1 MARTASEYPTELELQ
16 ILKILWESS
25 PQTARQ
31 IRDEL
36 SERGRDLAHTS
47 VITTLQ
53 KMVDKGQVQQLD
65 PAEGKAFRFD
75 PLLSDKDV
83 GRGMV
88 GDLVERVFDG
98 SAEALMLSL
107 FEAKDLD
114 ESAIRRL
121 RAAFNQ
127 KLKDLSKDE

>member
-1 MARTASEYPTELELQ
+1 MARPASEHPTEFELQ
-16 ILKILWESS
+16 ILKVLWESS

-31 IRDEL
+31 IRDTL
-36 SERGRDLAHTS
+36 AERGRDLAHTS

-53 KMVDKGQVQQLD
+53 KMVDKGQLRQLD
-65 PAEGKAFRFD
+65 PVGGKAFRFE
-75 PLLSDKDV
+75 PLLSDRDV

-88 GDLVERVFDG
+88 GDLVERVFNG

-107 FEAKDLD
+107 FESAELD

-121 RAAFNQ
+121 RTVFNQ
-127 KLKDLSKDE
+127 RVRSAGKD